1 MKNKL
6 TLAAM
11 FLFLLG
17 ALAHAGTIYD
27 NGPPNQQNGN
37 KMTEWVQTED
47 FTLTTAQTLTDI
59 HFWDV
64 DSGGYQGSITW
75 WVVGDLNG
83 MPDFNNIL
91 GTGNATNVT
100 HNATGNCLFFGC
112 EFENSWDINALNLAP
127 GTYHLALHNG
137 PTTFDQRSEFYWETT
152 NPNGTTTGLECDLQ
166 FGACFNSFFN
176 NGQEHAFFLTGGGGG
191 GVPEPAS
198 LALLGTGLLGIVS
211 RLRRR
216 RS

>member
-17 ALAHAGTIYD
+17 ALAQAGTVYD

-37 KMTEWVQTED
+37 EMTQWVQSED
-47 FTLTTAQTLTDI
+47 FTLTTGQTITDI

-64 DSGGYQGSITW
+64 EGSYAGSITW
-75 WVVGDLNG
+75 WITGDLRG
-83 MPDFNNIL
+83 QPDFNNIL
-91 GTGNATNVT
+91 GTGNLAVT
-100 HNATGNCLFFGC
+100 HTPTGNCLFFGC
-112 EFENSWDINALNLAP
+112 EFENSWNIDPLVLGP

-137 PTTFDQRSEFYWETT
+137 PVTNDQRSEFYWETT
-152 NPNGTTTGLECDLQ
+152 NGNGTPTGRECDLTS
-166 FGACFNSFFN
+166 GACFNSWFD
-176 NGQEHAFFLTGGGGG
+176 NGQEHAFYLTGGEQQ
-191 GVPEPAS
+191 VPEPAS

-216 RS
+216 S